1 MARKRT
7 TDGAGAHDLPTR
19 LPASLRRGIAAIA
32 ADREHGASWLAR
44 RGAALLAEASTSC
57 KERAAPRRLT
67 QLHAAAWQLAAARPS
82 MAAVANTAARIWLA
96 AADAGAAGASTIEA
110 LAALHAEAEH
120 LATLWDD
127 AARAIGDAAIPALA
141 GRLYTHSRSGTVER
155 VLSRL
160 AAERTQ
166 SGQPAEIV
174 VSVSYPGFEGR
185 AAAAALAEAG
195 WSVTLVADAACG
207 VFVSQVAAVVCGAD
221 SVLGDGRVVNKVG
234 TYPLALVAR
243 AVGVPFYVLCET
255 LKIAAPDFALS
266 LEQMPPDEILPT
278 PIPGVTARNPYFDIT
293 PAEDVTAVFTERGRL
308 TPSQLAEQAALA
320 ARALAALG

>member
-1 MARKRT
+1 MAREET
-7 TDGAGAHDLPTR
+7 TDGAGIHAAPSR
-19 LPASLRRGIAAIA
+19 LPASLARGIAVIA

-44 RGAALLAEASTSC
+44 RGAALLAEASAHGSA
-57 KERAAPRRLT
+57 KDSARRLT
-67 QLHAAAWQLAAARPS
+67 QLRAATRRLVAARPS

-96 AADAGAAGASTIEA
+96 AADAHDAGASPTET
-110 LAALHAEAEH
+110 LTALHAEAER

-127 AARAIGDAAIPALA
+127 AARAIGDAAIPVLA

-160 AAERTQ
+160 AVERAQ

-174 VSVSYPGFEGR
+174 ASTSYPGFEGR
-185 AAAAALAEAG
+185 AAASALAEAG
-195 WSVTLVADAACG
+195 WRVTLVADAACG

-234 TYPLALVAR
+234 TYPLALA
-243 AVGVPFYVLCET
+243 AHAAGVPFYVLCET
-255 LKIAAPDFALS
+255 LKIAAPDFALT
-266 LEQMPPDEILPT
+266 LEQMSPEEILPT
-278 PIPGVTARNPYFDIT
+278 RVPGVTARNPYFDIT
-293 PAEDVTAVFTERGRL
+293 PAEDVTAIFTERGRL